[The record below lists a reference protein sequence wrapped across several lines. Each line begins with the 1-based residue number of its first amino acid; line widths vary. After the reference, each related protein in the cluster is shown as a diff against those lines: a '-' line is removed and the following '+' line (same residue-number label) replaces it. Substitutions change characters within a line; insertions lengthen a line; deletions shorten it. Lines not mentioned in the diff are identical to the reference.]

1 MTRERLGGAAAT
13 TTTRAGKHVKQLSL
27 TQLYLDGTETD
38 FLVYFRTQNPSDALA
53 LDAFS
58 GKAMRSKWK
67 LKRSLLLPPLL
78 DNIPLVDV
86 LFPKNKLVESTPKA
100 FLPPTPPRQEMW
112 LWTLIRKKISLQ
124 LRWKRYHLRTYTD
137 YTHALH
143 AFRFSSYAMFHK

>member
-1 MTRERLGGAAAT
+1 MTRERLGEG
-13 TTTRAGKHVKQLSL
+13 GPQQQQQQEQVNVKQLSL

-67 LKRSLLLPPLL
+67 LKKSLLLPPLL

-112 LWTLIRKKISLQ
+112 LWTLIRKKISL
-124 LRWKRYHLRTYTD
+124 
-137 YTHALH
+137 
-143 AFRFSSYAMFHK
+143 